1 MNEITIPYHF
11 TIALTLSLLGL
22 VTILFLRKRF
32 FKLDNGKLLWV
43 SSIIFLTVYL
53 FIVGQAT
60 YEDVYCQWDV
70 NKYDLDMDGF
80 FSERETTKEQ
90 EAAMQ
95 RLTNDTGRNFSVI
108 TGLGFSTIIS
118 TATYFMT
125 TIYFRLQRNDGRK

>member
-1 MNEITIPYHF
+1 MNEITVPFHF
-11 TIALTLSLLGL
+11 TIALTLSAMGL
-22 VTILFLRKRF
+22 VTILLLRKRF
-32 FKLDNGKLLWV
+32 FTRDNGKLIWITAIV
-43 SSIIFLTVYL
+43 FLTVYL

-60 YEDVYCQWDV
+60 YVDIYCQWDV

-108 TGLGFSTIIS
+108 TGLGFSTFIS
-118 TATYFMT
+118 VATYFMA
-125 TIYFRLQRNDGRK
+125 TIYFRLQKSKV